1 MTNIPKQIE
10 NESQTSTVLTLLVEK
25 NIDKTSLKIN
35 LLKCTISLLGSA
47 HLILQERLLIKSLNK
62 SKKMDYDVLGI
73 KSNKPKH
80 SILTNKNGSR
90 MSFFIK
96 LLVSVPAHMAKII
109 VMPALSI
116 DFLDTIQH
124 Q

>member
-10 NESQTSTVLTLLVEK
+10 NESQTSTVLTLLAGK
-25 NIDKTSLKIN
+25 NIDKTSLKIS
-35 LLKCTISLLGSA
+35 LLKFTINLLGSA

-62 SKKMDYDVLGI
+62 YKKMDYDVFGI
-73 KSNKPKH
+73 KSNKPKL

>member
-1 MTNIPKQIE
+1 MTNILKQIE
-10 NESQTSTVLTLLVEK
+10 SESQTSTVLTLLVEK
-25 NIDKTSLKIN
+25 NIDKTSLKIS
-35 LLKCTISLLGSA
+35 LLKFTINLLGSA

-62 SKKMDYDVLGI
+62 YKKMDYDVFGI
-73 KSNKPKH
+73 KSNKPKL
-80 SILTNKNGSR
+80 SLLTNKNGSR

-96 LLVSVPAHMAKII
+96 LLVSVPAHMAKTI

>member
-1 MTNIPKQIE
+1 MTNILKQIE
-10 NESQTSTVLTLLVEK
+10 SESQTSTVLTLLVEK
-25 NIDKTSLKIN
+25 NIDKTSLKIS
-35 LLKCTISLLGSA
+35 LLKFTINLLGSA

-62 SKKMDYDVLGI
+62 YKKMDYDVFGI
-73 KSNKPKH
+73 KSNKPKL
-80 SILTNKNGSR
+80 SLLTNKNGSR

-96 LLVSVPAHMAKII
+96 HLVSVPAHMAKTI